1 MSNSPNLAEILA
13 HLGDGVTVFDKERQ
27 VVFANDKAS
36 EILGSTDE
44 RFYWLTTAAF
54 RDRVPRRF
62 EHFHVAMNRWFEHQ
76 TYPNA
81 DGGMTI
87 RCD

>member
-13 HLGDGVTVFDKERQ
+13 HIGDGVTVFDKERQ
-27 VVFANDKAS
+27 VTFANDKAS

-44 RFYWLTTAAF
+44 RFYSQTTGAF

-62 EHFHVAMNRWFEHQ
+62 EHFHAAMNRWFEHQ
-76 TYPNA
+76 TYPNGA
-81 DGGMTI
+81 
-87 RCD
+87 